1 MLKVGLTGGIGCGKS
16 TVTQLFEN
24 LDTPVIDADKVAHHL
39 VETGKPALL
48 EIAAAFGESILKPD
62 GSLDRNKLRELVFSN
77 PIEKTR
83 LENILH
89 PLVYAEMQQLIN
101 NLDNNY
107 CIVSVPLLLETNMA
121 HFVDRILIIDCPVEM
136 QISRVQQ
143 RDHLNMTMI
152 QRIIDSQVSRESR
165 LAKADDVI
173 DNSGNGSELAEQVK
187 KLHNLYHSIGASLR

>member
-1 MLKVGLTGGIGCGKS
+1 MLKVGLTGGIGSGKS
-16 TVTQLFEN
+16 TVAQLFEN
-24 LDTPVIDADKVAHHL
+24 LDTPVIDADKVSHRL
-39 VETGKPALL
+39 VEKGQPALL
-48 EIAAAFGESILKPD
+48 QIADTFGESILKPD
-62 GSLDRNKLRELVFSN
+62 GSLDRDKLRELVFPD
-77 PIEKTR
+77 PIKKTR

-89 PLVYAEMQQLIN
+89 PLVYAEMQRAID
-101 NLDNNY
+101 NLDNSY
-107 CIVSVPLLLETNMA
+107 CIVSVPLLLETNME

-143 RDHLNMTMI
+143 RDRLNMTMT
-152 QRIIDSQVSRESR
+152 QRIIDSQISRESR